1 MSRAKQAVLPGYV
14 LLCLLL
20 GGSAQ
25 GMWGNAF
32 LQLGAIALLA
42 WAALTS
48 QAQAIPRA
56 GRSLL
61 AIVFVVLML
70 FIVQLVPLPPDL
82 WMELPD
88 RAQFAAGFEILGMQP
103 PWLPISQSPYDTA
116 TTAVTLLP
124 PLAVLVAMLRLR
136 SWSVRWMFAAIVIG
150 GAISI
155 ALGILQITSGA
166 DTWYFYQRTNLGSA
180 VGVFANG
187 NHLAT
192 LMLVALPVLAAL
204 IVGRWRSRSKA
215 SQRAFTLALA
225 AMSVAGV
232 AIGFLINGSAA
243 MLLIGPAVI
252 AAVALLALQPSP
264 RLLRL
269 GIAAVALLL
278 LMGAGSIILMGKDL
292 PVRGTE
298 ASIDTRSDFWTKS
311 LHAIQDQMPVGSG
324 FGTFQQTYRRYE
336 DFGAVDRWYVNH
348 AHNDFLEIALEGG
361 IAAVILLVLF
371 LVWWFLR
378 AREAWFAPGGTVE
391 QRAASIASAAI
402 ILHSAFDY
410 PLRTAAIAAV
420 MATCLAVLCG
430 AVGTIRSKQD
440 EDEPVR
446 HATL

>member
-1 MSRAKQAVLPGYV
+1 
-14 LLCLLL
+14 
-20 GGSAQ
+20 
-25 GMWGNAF
+25 
-32 LQLGAIALLA
+32 
-42 WAALTS
+42 
-48 QAQAIPRA
+48 
-56 GRSLL
+56 
-61 AIVFVVLML
+61 
-70 FIVQLVPLPPDL
+70 
-82 WMELPD
+82 
-88 RAQFAAGFEILGMQP
+88 
-103 PWLPISQSPYDTA
+103 
-116 TTAVTLLP
+116 
-124 PLAVLVAMLRLR
+124 
-136 SWSVRWMFAAIVIG
+136 
-150 GAISI
+150 
-155 ALGILQITSGA
+155 
-166 DTWYFYQRTNLGSA
+166 
-180 VGVFANG
+180 
-187 NHLAT
+187 
-192 LMLVALPVLAAL
+192 MLVALPVLAAL